1 MNKQVNGGGAGEEE
15 KILEWAEKR
24 KEESG
29 CVLGDK
35 GLLSKVLPLCL
46 YFP

>member
-1 MNKQVNGGGAGEEE
+1 MNKQVNRKGGGEGE

-29 CVLGDK
+29 CVLADK
-35 GLLSKVLPLCL
+35 GLLSKVFPLCP

>member
-1 MNKQVNGGGAGEEE
+1 MGWGEGE

-29 CVLGDK
+29 CVLGNK
-35 GLLSKVLPLCL
+35 GLLSKV
-46 YFP
+46 FPFCPFFP